1 MVNQHPWSDPRLS
14 TLISLTVISHNIYN
28 DCDREGE
35 SGHVKEGKMTERT
48 DRRGTGGG
56 VGGDG
61 YTSLPVL

>member
-1 MVNQHPWSDPRLS
+1 MTSFP
-14 TLISLTVISHNIYN
+14 VISHNWIWN
-28 DCDREGE
+28 DCDREEE
-35 SGHVKEGKMTERT
+35 SGHFKEGKMTGCT